1 MNTARILCAAITLVT
16 LAAPALGSDP
26 SGFPTGLWKLSETNS
41 KSMGATS
48 QTLEIL
54 TDDGQKLS
62 FVLRQKGADG
72 NTTVLKWSGIYGQ
85 APHPVEGS
93 AITLAVAHGPN
104 QSIRIFGQRPGGISY
119 QEVCHVASSKRHF
132 RCDGSQLGSDGKR
145 TAYVENYDLQS

>member
-1 MNTARILCAAITLVT
+1 MNTAHIHCLTITLVT
-16 LAAPALGSDP
+16 LAAPALGSDL
-26 SGFPTGLWKLSETNS
+26 SGFPTGLWKLNETDS

-72 NTTVLKWSGIYGQ
+72 TTVLKWSGIYGQ

-119 QEVCHVASSKRHF
+119 QEVCHVAPSKRHF